1 MESTI
6 VDLSGEAPVLLR
18 PGGVGPEDLARVLGR
33 PALPAGASTARAPGL
48 LRSHYAPRAGV
59 LLVEPAAVLTRAL
72 ALAKGGAKVAVAVAQ
87 DLDVPSPL
95 TALRI
100 PGDIE
105 GLARE
110 LYALL
115 RSLDEGGID
124 VAVVSVPREEGL
136 GLAVVDR
143 LRRAAAP
150 RPGR

>member
-1 MESTI
+1 
-6 VDLSGEAPVLLR
+6 
-18 PGGVGPEDLARVLGR
+18 
-33 PALPAGASTARAPGL
+33 
-48 LRSHYAPRAGV
+48 V
-59 LLVEPAAVLTRAL
+59 LLVEGASVVTRAL
-72 ALAKGGAKVAVAVAQ
+72 AVAGGGARVAVAVPEGLEA
-87 DLDVPSPL
+87 PPPL